1 MKKLLRFTVLSLAFF
16 AFTASSAFC
25 QKYGHLNSGNL
36 LAGIPEVADADKKLT
51 TFQDQLAKTFKAKVD
66 AFKANYDAVSKQVN
80 EGTLTPVQINEKE
93 QELKVEQEKL
103 AKEEQENLGKVQ
115 QKRQELLQPILDK
128 VDKAI
133 KAVGEENGYTMIFE
147 TSMINTV
154 LFAKDSEDVMPLVKK
169 KLGIE

>member
-1 MKKLLRFTVLSLAFF
+1 MKKLLKFTVLSLAFI

-36 LAGIPEVADADKKLT
+36 LAGIPEVTVADKELT
-51 TFQDQLAKTFKAKVD
+51 TYQDQLAKAFKTKVD
-66 AFKANYDAVSKQVN
+66 AFQASYEAVSKQVN
-80 EGTLTPVQINEKE
+80 AGTLTPVQINTKE
-93 QELKVEQEKL
+93 QELKAQQEKL
-103 AKEEQENLGKVQ
+103 AKEEQENLEKVQ
-115 QKRQELLQPILDK
+115 KKRQELLQPILDK

-169 KLGIE
+169 KLGIQ